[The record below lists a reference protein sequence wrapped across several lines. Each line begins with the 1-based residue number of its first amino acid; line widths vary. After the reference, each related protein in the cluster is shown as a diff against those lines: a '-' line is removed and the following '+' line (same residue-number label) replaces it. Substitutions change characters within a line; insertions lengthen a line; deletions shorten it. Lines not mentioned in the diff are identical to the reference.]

1 MKFLLLLSILL
12 ALVVCFQATEARD
25 REDRRNRR
33 ETDEYPDVEE
43 EGADEDDEDDVDDDD
58 TDNDQEIVDTRINP
72 CDKKTCR
79 RGEECYLDNAR
90 KAKCRCVEQCTPE
103 PDPRYMVCS
112 NKNLTF
118 DSECHMDREAC
129 WCRRRKPQC
138 GNPSFRTL
146 RLDYY
151 GECKQLTKCQ
161 DFEMEQFPLRMSNWL
176 FKVMEELARRN
187 ELDGDYV
194 EMLKSAEKDK
204 NHVDA
209 VIWKFCDLDVHPQDR
224 FVTRRELLFVVATI
238 KPMEHCLAP
247 FLDICDANKDRKI
260 SLHEWGGC
268 LGLDQGKIQD
278 KCGAVHKKNKGRK

>member
-1 MKFLLLLSILL
+1 MRFLLLLSILL
-12 ALVVCFQATEARD
+12 ALVVCFQTAEAQRAQ
-25 REDRRNRR
+25 DRRERR
-33 ETDEYPDVEE
+33 ETNDYMEAEE
-43 EGADEDDEDDVDDDD
+43 EGADEDEDLDDETDD
-58 TDNDQEIVDTRINP
+58 TDDDQEIVDTRTNP

-90 KAKCRCVEQCTPE
+90 KARCRCVEQCTPE

-129 WCRRRKPQC
+129 WCRKRKPQC

-151 GECKQLTKCQ
+151 GECKQLTSCQ
-161 DFEMEQFPLRMSNWL
+161 DFEMEQFPIRMSDWL

-187 ELDGDYV
+187 ELNAEYLG
-194 EMLKSAEKDK
+194 MLKEAEVDK

-224 FVTRRELLFVVATI
+224 FVTRRELLFVVATV

-247 FLDICDANKDRKI
+247 FLDLCDANKDRKI
-260 SLHEWGGC
+260 SLYEWGGC
-268 LGLDQGKIQD
+268 LGLNQDKIQD
-278 KCGAVHKKNKGRK
+278 KCAAVHKKGRR